1 MTPALRDSLSSPL
14 TISTTHTAAT
24 FPVTPP
30 VHPDLSRP
38 RLKQIARW
46 IRDELDLRVAR
57 DGPDVLRPDDVL
69 TLHETLV
76 ALRLAQN
83 ITISVLR
90 ATGIHKAVQDVAGV
104 ATRWPSRLCDDCDK
118 IVDSWT
124 AKFGPFSEIHPFL
137 YGRGGRLEGIASV
150 NEYSREALLKRW
162 AETCPE
168 KIHPKRSHKLGDL
181 GFVAGTWWINPLFAH
196 HAGIIGLE
204 ACDGGTTYDKH
215 GAYALLLKDTGEIE
229 ASSEERFTYR
239 VPQND
244 KGKFRLTSATPK
256 SRDPVRVLRSHSIN
270 SVWGPKAGVRYEG
283 LYSVRGWS
291 IKQAKSSNLAGG
303 QWKEGDILF
312 DVLFERTDSVP
323 MAVVTKRP
331 TATEVDDY
339 AEYKRLR
346 KVNRDGKRKSHSTLP
361 VGGAKG
367 DFSTPL
373 KTAPPVTPHVVPKPL
388 PTEAPPNE
396 PRRGIF
402 KHLHFDEEAHV
413 HVLDKED
420 VISPKSVPE
429 ADPLTSTATM
439 SKSNTLLVPAKPS
452 RTNTHSKADVST
464 TGGEPRR
471 HASPAGSNASSAHT
485 HASATT
491 FPGIN
496 IREVAPWIDYDADL
510 SLPSPPEDSTI
521 VHQRPIITQSIA
533 TDSIKTSISRD
544 TFGTPVEGDTSSP
557 GGGGGVGGH
566 GNGNGSIDGGRHG
579 RRGDAEF
586 GDSLSPHGHGHG
598 YGLGVGK
605 KDGGKRKSI
614 LVRNR
619 NPVGRLFDG
628 VVEDDG
634 EEEEEE
640 EVDEKAG
647 KWNTPTLTTP
657 MLHDFADITSLE
669 DPFIANPPPR
679 ISRRPRRP
687 YASSRDLISRSRILT
702 PVGSPVC
709 ILHPE
714 RVGEVQK
721 ELAESKSEM
730 ELRAIMK
737 RVDGVEMGRW
747 RYI

>member
-24 FPVTPP
+24 FPTTPP

-46 IRDELDLRVAR
+46 ICDELDLRVAR
-57 DGPDVLRPDDVL
+57 DGPDVLRPNDVL
-69 TLHETLV
+69 TLHETFV
-76 ALRLAQN
+76 SLRQAQN

-90 ATGIHKAVQDVAGV
+90 ATGIHKAVQDIAGV

-137 YGRGGRLEGIASV
+137 YGRGGRLEGIASIH
-150 NEYSREALLKRW
+150 EYSREALLKRW

-291 IKQAKSSNLAGG
+291 IKQAKSGDLAGG
-303 QWKEGDILF
+303 RWKEGDILF
-312 DVLFERTDSVP
+312 DVLFERTDLVP

-331 TATEVDDY
+331 TSTEVDDY

-346 KVNRDGKRKSHSTLP
+346 KINREGKRKSPSTLP
-361 VGGAKG
+361 VGAKV
-367 DFSTPL
+367 DFPTPL
-373 KTAPPVTPHVVPKPL
+373 KTAPPVTPHVIPKPL
-388 PTEAPPNE
+388 PTEATSNE
-396 PRRGIF
+396 PRKGIF

-413 HVLDKED
+413 HVLDKEE

-429 ADPLTSTATM
+429 ADPLNTVTM

-452 RTNTHSKADVST
+452 RTNTHSKADIST
-464 TGGEPRR
+464 PGEPRR
-471 HASPAGSNASSAHT
+471 HPSPAGSNASSAHT
-485 HASATT
+485 HACVNT

-510 SLPSPPEDSTI
+510 SLPSPPEDSPI
-521 VHQRPIITQSIA
+521 IHQRPIITQSIA
-533 TDSIKTSISRD
+533 IDSIKTSTSRD
-544 TFGTPVEGDTSSP
+544 TFGTPVETDTSSP
-557 GGGGGVGGH
+557 VGS
-566 GNGNGSIDGGRHG
+566 GSIDGGMHG
-579 RRGDAEF
+579 RRQDGDF
-586 GDSLSPHGHGHG
+586 GDHLSPHGHG
-598 YGLGVGK
+598 VGR
-605 KDGGKRKSI
+605 KDRDKRKSI

-619 NPVGRLFDG
+619 NPMGKLFDG
-628 VVEDDG
+628 VTDDRN
-634 EEEEEE
+634 EETRHGK
-640 EVDEKAG
+640 DEKSS
-647 KWNTPTLTTP
+647 PTTP
-657 MLHDFADITSLE
+657 ISHSFADILSL
-669 DPFIANPPPR
+669 DDSFVANPPPR
-679 ISRRPRRP
+679 TSRRPRHP
-687 YASSRDLISRSRILT
+687 YPSTRHLISRSRILT
-702 PVGSPVC
+702 PVGSPAC
-709 ILHPE
+709 ISPHE
-714 RVGEVQK
+714 RVEGTNEESEESDAEAKLRDMMNKLDGGEK
-721 ELAESKSEM
+721 
-730 ELRAIMK
+730 
-737 RVDGVEMGRW
+737 GGW

>member
-14 TISTTHTAAT
+14 TISTTHTAGT

-76 ALRLAQN
+76 ALRQAQN

-361 VGGAKG
+361 VGANKG

-388 PTEAPPNE
+388 PTDPPSLE
-396 PRRGIF
+396 PRKGIF
-402 KHLHFDEEAHV
+402 KHLHFDEETHV

-429 ADPLTSTATM
+429 ADPLTTTATM

-464 TGGEPRR
+464 AGGEPRR
-471 HASPAGSNASSAHT
+471 HASPAGSNNSSAHT

-544 TFGTPVEGDTSSP
+544 TFGTLVEGDTSSP
-557 GGGGGVGGH
+557 GGVGGH

-579 RRGDAEF
+579 RRGDVEV
-586 GDSLSPHGHGHG
+586 GDSLSPHGHG
-598 YGLGVGK
+598 GK

-619 NPVGRLFDG
+619 NPMGRLFDG
-628 VVEDDG
+628 VADERNEETRDGRDEMVEKG
-634 EEEEEE
+634 
-640 EVDEKAG
+640 
-647 KWNTPTLTTP
+647 NTLTTP
-657 MLHDFADITSLE
+657 LFHDFADVTFLE
-669 DPFIANPPPR
+669 DPFVDNPPPR
-679 ISRRPRRP
+679 TWQRPRRP
-687 YASSRDLISRSRILT
+687 YVATRDLISQSRILT
-702 PVGSPVC
+702 PVGSLVGTP
-709 ILHPE
+709 LSE
-714 RVGEVQK
+714 REEGVKTESEESEAEAKLK
-721 ELAESKSEM
+721 EM
-730 ELRAIMK
+730 MR
-737 RVDGVEMGRW
+737 RVDAW
-747 RYI
+747 K

>member
-14 TISTTHTAAT
+14 TISTTHTATT

-46 IRDELDLRVAR
+46 IRDELDLRIAR

-76 ALRLAQN
+76 ALRQAQN

-90 ATGIHKAVQDVAGV
+90 ATGIHKAVQDIAGV

-162 AETCPE
+162 AESCPE

-239 VPQND
+239 APQND

-346 KVNRDGKRKSHSTLP
+346 KVNRDSKRKSPSTLP
-361 VGGAKG
+361 VGAKG

-373 KTAPPVTPHVVPKPL
+373 KTAPPVIPHVVPKPI

-429 ADPLTSTATM
+429 ADPLTAATM

-464 TGGEPRR
+464 LGSEPRR

-485 HASATT
+485 HASTTT

-510 SLPSPPEDSTI
+510 SLPPPPEDSTI

-544 TFGTPVEGDTSSP
+544 TFGTPVETDTSSP
-557 GGGGGVGGH
+557 GGGNGNA
-566 GNGNGSIDGGRHG
+566 NGNGSIDGGRHG

-586 GDSLSPHGHGHG
+586 GDSLSPHGHG
-598 YGLGVGK
+598 GK

-619 NPVGRLFDG
+619 NPMGRLFDG
-628 VVEDDG
+628 GIDDG
-634 EEEEEE
+634 EEEEKEE
-640 EVDEKAG
+640 MDEKGNA
-647 KWNTPTLTTP
+647 LTTP
-657 MLHDFADITSLE
+657 IFHDFADVTFLE
-669 DPFIANPPPR
+669 DPFIDNPPPR
-679 ISRRPRRP
+679 TWQRPRRP
-687 YASSRDLISRSRILT
+687 YIATRDLISQSRILT
-702 PVGSPVC
+702 PVGSLVGTP
-709 ILHPE
+709 LSE
-714 RVGEVQK
+714 REEGVKTESEESEAEAKLK
-721 ELAESKSEM
+721 EM
-730 ELRAIMK
+730 MR
-737 RVDGVEMGRW
+737 RVDAW
-747 RYI
+747 K

>member
-76 ALRLAQN
+76 ALRQAQN

-361 VGGAKG
+361 VGANKS

-388 PTEAPPNE
+388 PTEPPPFE
-396 PRRGIF
+396 PRKGIF

-544 TFGTPVEGDTSSP
+544 TFG
-557 GGGGGVGGH
+557 
-566 GNGNGSIDGGRHG
+566 
-579 RRGDAEF
+579 
-586 GDSLSPHGHGHG
+586 
-598 YGLGVGK
+598 VGK

-628 VVEDDG
+628 VVE
-634 EEEEEE
+634 EE

-647 KWNTPTLTTP
+647 KWNTVTTP
-657 MLHDFADITSLE
+657 PMFHDFADVTSLE

-687 YASSRDLISRSRILT
+687 YASSLDLISRSRILT

-714 RVGEVQK
+714 RVREVQK
-721 ELAESKSEM
+721 ELDESKSEM

-737 RVDGVEMGRW
+737 KVDGVEMGRW
-747 RYI
+747 RYF

>member
-76 ALRLAQN
+76 ALRQAQN

-124 AKFGPFSEIHPFL
+124 AK
-137 YGRGGRLEGIASV
+137 
-150 NEYSREALLKRW
+150 
-162 AETCPE
+162 
-168 KIHPKRSHKLGDL
+168 
-181 GFVAGTWWINPLFAH
+181 WWINPLFAH

-361 VGGAKG
+361 VGANKS

-388 PTEAPPNE
+388 PTDPPSIE
-396 PRRGIF
+396 PRKGIF

-429 ADPLTSTATM
+429 ADPLTTTATM
-439 SKSNTLLVPAKPS
+439 GKSNTLLVPAKPS

-544 TFGTPVEGDTSSP
+544 TFGTPVEGDASSP
-557 GGGGGVGGH
+557 VGGG

-579 RRGDAEF
+579 RRGDVEV

-598 YGLGVGK
+598 LGMGNGK

-640 EVDEKAG
+640 MGEKAG
-647 KWNTPTLTTP
+647 KWDISTTP
-657 MLHDFADITSLE
+657 MFYDFADVTSLD

-687 YASSRDLISRSRILT
+687 YASTGNLISRSRILT
-702 PVGSPVC
+702 PAGSPVC

-721 ELAESKSEM
+721 ELDESKSEM

-737 RVDGVEMGRW
+737 RVDGGEMGRW

>member
-76 ALRLAQN
+76 ALRQAQN

-361 VGGAKG
+361 VGANKG

-429 ADPLTSTATM
+429 ADPLTTTATM
-439 SKSNTLLVPAKPS
+439 SKSNTLLVPAKPN

-544 TFGTPVEGDTSSP
+544 TFGTPVEGDMSSP
-557 GGGGGVGGH
+557 VGGGN

-579 RRGDAEF
+579 RRGDVEF

-598 YGLGVGK
+598 HGLGLGVGK

-628 VVEDDG
+628 VVEDDEMDG
-634 EEEEEE
+634 
-640 EVDEKAG
+640 KPG

-657 MLHDFADITSLE
+657 MFHDFADVTSLE

-687 YASSRDLISRSRILT
+687 YAPTSSRNLISRSRVLT

-709 ILHPE
+709 ILHPR

-721 ELAESKSEM
+721 EPAESKSEM

-737 RVDGVEMGRW
+737 RVDGGEMARW